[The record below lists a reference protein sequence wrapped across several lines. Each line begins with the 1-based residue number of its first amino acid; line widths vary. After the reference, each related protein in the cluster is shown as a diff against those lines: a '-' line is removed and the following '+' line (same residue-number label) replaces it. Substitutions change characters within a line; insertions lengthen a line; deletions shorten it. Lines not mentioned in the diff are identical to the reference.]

1 MINIGIN
8 PDIASLGPL
17 TLTWHGLFSAVAGVV
32 AVWLATRLAVKWSVD
47 KGQLYNVL
55 LWAIPGGL
63 VGGRAVFVID
73 YWDSF
78 SQQPLTIFAI
88 QEGGTAL
95 WGAILGGMITAAVYA
110 LVKGYNLWPILDI
123 GGIGMVLG
131 QAIGRVGDIIN
142 GEHISATTTL
152 PWGFVYTHPLS
163 PGYGLPA
170 QHPAVAYEMLMD
182 LAIFGLLWRLKDR
195 LQPPGSL
202 FLLYLSL
209 YSFGR
214 FFLSFLREDSHF
226 VALGLNQAQWLSLVV
241 LMLALSWLVSRV
253 GKRRPASDAGVEKE
267 VADVKTKE
275 G

>member
-8 PDIASLGPL
+8 PDIARLGPL
-17 TLTWHGLFSAVAGVV
+17 TLAWHGLFSAVAGVA
-32 AVWLATRLAVKWSVD
+32 AVWLASRLAAKWNVD
-47 KGQLYNVL
+47 KGQLYGVL

-78 SQQPLTIFAI
+78 SQQPLAIFAL

-95 WGAILGGMITAAVYA
+95 WGAILGGMITAAIYA
-110 LVKGYNLWPILDI
+110 RVRGYRVGTLMDI
-123 GGIGMVLG
+123 GAIGMVLG

-142 GEHISATTTL
+142 GEHISAATTL

-163 PGYGLPA
+163 PSYGLPA

-182 LAIFGLLWRLKDR
+182 LAIFGLLWRLKGR
-195 LQPPGSL
+195 LQPSGSL
-202 FLLYLSL
+202 SLLYLSL
-209 YSFGR
+209 YSLGR
-214 FFLSFLREDSHF
+214 FFLSFLRQDSHF

-241 LMLALSWLVSRV
+241 LMLALSWLVSRI
-253 GKRRPASDAGVEKE
+253 GKRSPASSGGVEKE
-267 VADVKTKE
+267 VTDVKAKE

>member
-8 PDIASLGPL
+8 PDIARLGPL

-32 AVWLATRLAVKWSVD
+32 AVWLAARLAAKWNVD
-47 KGQLYNVL
+47 KGQLYGVL

-78 SQQPLTIFAI
+78 SHQPLAMFAV
-88 QEGGTAL
+88 QEGGIAL

-110 LVKGYNLWPILDI
+110 RVKGYNVWSLLDI
-123 GGIGMVLG
+123 GAIGMVLG

-142 GEHISATTTL
+142 GEHISAPTAL
-152 PWGFVYTHPLS
+152 PWGFVYTHQLS

-182 LAIFGLLWRLKDR
+182 LAIFGLLWRFKDR

-202 FLLYLSL
+202 FLSYLSL

-241 LMLALSWLVSRV
+241 LMVAFSWLVSRV
-253 GKRRPASDAGVEKE
+253 GKRRPASSAGIEKE
-267 VADVKTKE
+267 KTDVRTRKR
-275 G
+275 